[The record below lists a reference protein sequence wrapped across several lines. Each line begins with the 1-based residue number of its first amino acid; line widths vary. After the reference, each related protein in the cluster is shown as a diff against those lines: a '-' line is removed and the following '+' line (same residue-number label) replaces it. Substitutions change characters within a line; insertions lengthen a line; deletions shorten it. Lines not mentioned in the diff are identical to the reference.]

1 MWYKSEKNVIKI
13 KFSCIPESAS
23 VKIRESKAHTCL
35 RQSTK
40 IEVITEELA
49 KIFF

>member
-1 MWYKSEKNVIKI
+1 MWYNSEKNVIKI
-13 KFSCIPESAS
+13 KFSCIPKNAL
-23 VKIRESKAHTCL
+23 VRIYASKAHTCV

-49 KIFF
+49 KIFV